1 MGAKIMDERTNNE
14 KIVKHETVNI
24 KLSFSKDTRIIN
36 QRWYKKMDIRKLFKS
51 IFSRLLTITL
61 TLVFAVPATYH
72 IQELLK
78 IKKEEITYKVDFD
91 AKYIS
96 ENEIQLERGYGKE
109 YKYSFGTTLN
119 LNISSGSLQYA
130 YLVYTKHDNKEISR
144 TDFHKLDFNLQSNL
158 NVFSLLDITI
168 RGVSDEKIIAN
179 AEISTEL
186 SYGSMEQNKVKD
198 IYLLTI
204 DNQNNSS
211 VVLFTMQ
218 GTHVSQQLSGNGHS
232 ILSTINPTP
241 FQSPVKFEQINSFD
255 FLDVEV
261 PNNISESFVKNK
273 KQILSICS
281 DFTSFK

>member
-1 MGAKIMDERTNNE
+1 MDERTNNE
-14 KIVKHETVNI
+14 KIATQETVNI
-24 KLSFSKDTRIIN
+24 KLSFSKDTKIIN
-36 QRWYKKMDIRKLFKS
+36 QRWYKKMDIRKFLKS
-51 IFSRLLTITL
+51 IFSRLLTIIL

-78 IKKEEITYKVDFD
+78 INKEEITYKVDFD
-91 AKYIS
+91 AKHIS
-96 ENEIQLERGYGKE
+96 ENEIELERGYGEE

-130 YLVYTKHDNKEISR
+130 YLVYTKHDNEEISR
-144 TDFHKLDFNLQSNL
+144 TDFHKLDFDLQSNL
-158 NVFSLLDITI
+158 NACSLLDITI
-168 RGVSDEKIIAN
+168 RGVSDEKILAN

-211 VVLFTMQ
+211 VVLFTVQ

-241 FQSPVKFEQINSFD
+241 CQSPVKFEQINSFD

-273 KQILSICS
+273 KQIVSICS